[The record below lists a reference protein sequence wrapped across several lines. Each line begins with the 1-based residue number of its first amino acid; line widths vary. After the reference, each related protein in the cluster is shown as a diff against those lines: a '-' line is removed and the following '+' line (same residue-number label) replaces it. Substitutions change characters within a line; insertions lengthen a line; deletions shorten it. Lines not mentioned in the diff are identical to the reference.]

1 MFSIRRDKWMKKDTN
16 LLYKWEMASE
26 VKSLALG
33 LWGALV
39 MGRINPKQDKT
50 PHGVQALVVVLGDET
65 ETDEAEEEMINQR
78 TAEPGGDG
86 EEEGACIDGM
96 EVCKERG
103 CI

>member
-1 MFSIRRDKWMKKDTN
+1 
-16 LLYKWEMASE
+16 MASE

-39 MGRINPKQDKT
+39 MGRINPKQDQT
-50 PHGVQALVVVLGDET
+50 PHGVQTLVVGLGDET
-65 ETDEAEEEMINQR
+65 ETDEAEEELINRR

-86 EEEGACIDGM
+86 GEEVGVCIGGM